1 MDRHSPTLYTLTK
14 MSFFTPIQLSLLTDV
29 AISRSER
36 LEMEALQPYADYLY
50 DIIVEELTRDR
61 ALLFSDLYKA
71 AHTTDTPGLVSVP
84 FWKFNACHPL
94 PEFHDA
100 LRPDSYLGVSDI
112 TCSCYGSSWSL
123 PPVSL
128 DVLFRKTDIC
138 ARLSAFLG
146 PENMWVHPV
155 HTTLTSSTEELQVW
169 ENELMLDFHPHGLPP
184 DCLERIDA
192 VKAKYTTSYV
202 ARPLDEGEFIER
214 SGDAGRPAPRTP
226 EVAAEVPTSPPR
238 FVLRRPSTL
247 TADDDD
253 EPVSPPCFC
262 QSCYD

>member
-1 MDRHSPTLYTLTK
+1 
-14 MSFFTPIQLSLLTDV
+14 MSLFTPIQLSLLKDV

-50 DIIVEELTRDR
+50 DIIVEDLTRDR
-61 ALLFSDLYKA
+61 GIIFTDLYKA
-71 AHTTDTPGLVSVP
+71 AHVTDTPGLVSVP
-84 FWKFNACHPL
+84 IWRFDACHPV
-94 PEFHDA
+94 PEVHDDD
-100 LRPDSYLGVSDI
+100 RHDSYIGVANGA
-112 TCSCYGSSWSL
+112 TRWVLNWTL

-138 ARLSAFLG
+138 ARLSSFLG

-169 ENELMLDFHPHGLPP
+169 ENELMLDFHPHGLPH

-192 VKAKYTTSYV
+192 VKAKYLTSYV

-214 SGDAGRPAPRTP
+214 SGNAGRRAPYTPDVSADVPAAPPLLPVKRPFTL
-226 EVAAEVPTSPPR
+226 VAES
-238 FVLRRPSTL
+238 
-247 TADDDD
+247 DDD

-262 QSCYD
+262 SSCYE